1 MPTFKA
7 VIAAATITVSVD
19 SPAAAFEIVGSSES
33 SSVQLIEIAQELD
46 NWLDANS
53 PYPRAELPLGK
64 IAFVAPETIVNY
76 NGQATQ
82 LDEFTRGLY
91 DKDAETIYLV
101 EPWDAN
107 DAFDR
112 SVLLHELAHHRQ
124 AKAKHWYCDHAQEWD
139 AYQLQAA
146 FLEDENV
153 DYKFNWALI
162 VLESSCAKRDVH
174 P

>member
-1 MPTFKA
+1 MLTLKELILA
-7 VIAAATITVSVD
+7 IIIVVTGGSST
-19 SPAAAFEIVGSSES
+19 AAFEVVGGNETSSTQLMKISQDMES
-33 SSVQLIEIAQELD
+33 
-46 NWLDANS
+46 WLDANS
-53 PYPRAELPLGK
+53 QYPRADRPLGK
-64 IAFVAPETIVNY
+64 IAFVAPEAVVHY
-76 NGQATQ
+76 HGQATQ

-91 DKDAETIYLV
+91 DEDGATIYLV
-101 EPWDAN
+101 EPWDAT

-124 AKAKHWYCDHAQEWD
+124 AEAKHWYCDHAQEWD
-139 AYQLQAA
+139 AYRLQAA
-146 FLEDENV
+146 FLKEENV

>member
-1 MPTFKA
+1 MLTIKA
-7 VIAAATITVSVD
+7 VIVAATVTISGY
-19 SPAAAFEIVGSSES
+19 SSAAAFEIVGSSES
-33 SSVQLIEIAQELD
+33 SSVQLIETAQELED
-46 NWLDANS
+46 WLDVNS
-53 PYPRAELPLGK
+53 SYPRADIPLEK
-64 IAFVAPETIVNY
+64 VAFVAPETVVNY

-82 LDEFTRGLY
+82 LEEFTRGLY

-124 AKAKHWYCDHAQEWD
+124 AEAKHWYCDHAQEWD
-139 AYQLQAA
+139 AYRLQAA
-146 FLEDENV
+146 FLEEENV